1 MTQYSYHDRTVSQF
15 MVQRGDHESS
25 SSQQEGSSTTRTRL
39 SRNIVP
45 VEVRQLL
52 QHSEEE
58 GPLYVHGLEVGLVVI
73 VGQVRSVDMRETN
86 TSYMVEDRT
95 GRIEVLHWNQDHEL
109 ETQTQPVGQNT
120 LVKVIGVLQ
129 CGREQPLVTA
139 YRFSTVL
146 DMAEADAHLL
156 EISLLPLRLRKMQ
169 MRAAS
174 LAQASF
180 YGNSGIGVRHLP
192 TQMLPSY
199 AVNTH
204 PSHTMKTQPS
214 RTMLA
219 PSPRTIMSQAP
230 HTMMVPSPRTMA
242 PLSRMT
248 MAPRKTMM
256 SMPSQSGDWLSPA
269 LRCKASYQTAA
280 TPMDPA
286 AAQLLG
292 FIKSNS
298 SEMGITRR
306 ELRTRVTFP
315 TRLEMM
321 LDYLAQEGHV
331 YTTCDQDHFKAT
343 DA

>member
-15 MVQRGDHESS
+15 MVQREDHGSSS
-25 SSQQEGSSTTRTRL
+25 SSQEGGSTIRTRL

-58 GPLYVHGLEVGLVVI
+58 GPLHVHSIEVGLVVL
-73 VGQVRSVDMRETN
+73 VAQVRSVDMRETN

-95 GRIEVLHWNQDHEL
+95 GRIEVLHWNQEHEL
-109 ETQTQPVGQNT
+109 ETRTQPVGQNT
-120 LVKVIGVLQ
+120 LVKVIGALQ

-139 YRFSTVL
+139 YRLSTVL

-156 EISLLPLRLRKMQ
+156 QISLLPLRMRKMQ

-174 LAQASF
+174 IAQASF
-180 YGNSGIGVRHLP
+180 YGNSSIGVRHLP
-192 TQMLPSY
+192 TQVLPSY
-199 AVNTH
+199 TVN
-204 PSHTMKTQPS
+204 TQPS
-214 RTMLA
+214 HSMMAQPRHTMIA
-219 PSPRTIMSQAP
+219 PSPRTM
-230 HTMMVPSPRTMA
+230 MA
-242 PLSRMT
+242 PPSRMT
-248 MAPRKTMM
+248 KAPRKTMM
-256 SMPSQSGDWLSPA
+256 CKPSQSGDWLSPA
-269 LRCKASYQTAA
+269 LRCKASYDTAA

-292 FIKSNS
+292 FIKSNG

-306 ELRTRVTFP
+306 ELRSRVTVP
-315 TRLEMM
+315 ARLEMM

-343 DA
+343 YS